1 MCKSRWLVVP
11 VLLAGLVL
19 LAPSVARAEKPD
31 FSGVWVLNV
40 AKSDDMEQ
48 KVRDGAGS
56 TREITKL
63 NVQQLLT
70 RLTHLAR
77 AAQEIEIEQS
87 EADIKLFD
95 REDNVRIYYI
105 DNKKHVRET
114 PWGEKL
120 ETLTSWSGEDLIMST
135 EGKDLGKF
143 REVYTYEDETLVYVL
158 QLELKGFEK
167 TVIVRHLYDRKEGQ

>member
-1 MCKSRWLVVP
+1 MSKTRWLVVP

-19 LAPSVARAEKPD
+19 LTPFIAHAQKPD
-31 FSGVWVLNV
+31 FSGSWALNV
-40 AKSDDMEQ
+40 DKSDDMEQ

-77 AAQEIEIEQS
+77 AARDIEIEQS
-87 EADIKLFD
+87 EADLKIFD

-105 DNKKHVRET
+105 DGKKHVRET

-120 ETLTSWSGEDLIMST
+120 ETLTSWSGNDLIMST

-167 TVIVRHLYDRKEGQ
+167 TVIVRHLYDREKGQ

>member
-1 MCKSRWLVVP
+1 MSKTRWLVVP

-19 LAPSVARAEKPD
+19 LTPFIAHAQKPD

-40 AKSDDMEQ
+40 DKSDDMEQ
-48 KVRDGAGS
+48 KVRDAAGS

-87 EADIKLFD
+87 EADFKMFD
-95 REDNVRIYYI
+95 RENNVRIYYI
-105 DNKKHVRET
+105 DGNKHVRET

-120 ETLTSWSGEDLIMST
+120 ETLTSWSGNDLIIST
-135 EGKDLGKF
+135 EGKDLGKL

-167 TVIVRHLYDRKEGQ
+167 TVIVKNRYDRKGEQ

>member
-1 MCKSRWLVVP
+1 MSKTRWLVVP
-11 VLLAGLVL
+11 VLLAGLAL
-19 LAPSVARAEKPD
+19 LTPCAAHAQKPD
-31 FSGVWVLNV
+31 FSGVWVRDV
-40 AKSDDMEQ
+40 EKSDNMEE

-63 NVQQLLT
+63 NVQQVLT

-87 EADIKLFD
+87 ETDFKMFD
-95 REDNVRIYYI
+95 REDNVVIYYI
-105 DNKKHVRET
+105 DGKKHLRET

-120 ETLTSWSGEDLIMST
+120 NTLTNWSGDDLLIST
-135 EGKDLGKF
+135 ESKDLGKIRQVF
-143 REVYTYEDETLVYVL
+143 TFDGETLVYVL

-167 TVIVRHLYDRKEGQ
+167 TVIVRQLYNRKEGQ

>member
-1 MCKSRWLVVP
+1 MSKTRCLVVP
-11 VLLAGLVL
+11 VLSAGLIL
-19 LAPSVARAEKPD
+19 LTPFVAHAQKSD
-31 FSGVWVLNV
+31 FSGIWALNIN
-40 AKSDDMEQ
+40 KSDDMEQ

-77 AAQEIEIEQS
+77 AAREIEIEQS
-87 EADIKLFD
+87 ESDFKVFD
-95 REDNVRIYYI
+95 REDDVRIYYI
-105 DNKKHVRET
+105 DGKKHVRET

-120 ETLTSWSGEDLIMST
+120 ETLTSWSGDDLIMST
-135 EGKDLGKF
+135 EGKDLGKL

-158 QLELKGFEK
+158 QLELKGFANM
-167 TVIVRHLYDRKEGQ
+167 VIVRNLYDRIHVR

>member
-1 MCKSRWLVVP
+1 MSKTRWLVVP

-19 LAPSVARAEKPD
+19 LTPFAAHAQKPD
-31 FSGVWVLNV
+31 FSGVWVRDV
-40 AKSDDMEQ
+40 EKSDNMEE

-63 NVQQLLT
+63 NVQQVLR

-87 EADIKLFD
+87 EADFKMFD
-95 REDNVRIYYI
+95 REDNVVIYYI
-105 DNKKHVRET
+105 DGKKHLRET

-120 ETLTSWSGEDLIMST
+120 STLTNWSGDDLLIST
-135 EGKDLGKF
+135 ESKDLGKI
-143 REVYTYEDETLVYVL
+143 RQVYTFDGETLVYVL

-167 TVIVRHLYDRKEGQ
+167 TVIVRQLYNRKEGQ